1 LMANRVFLGLSVGN
15 IPAKAGRISGIL
27 NRSTILAI
35 PISSI
40 ISCMR
45 ILTKIRDD
53 DVVSSSF
60 MCTTWR
66 TAQEIPSDA
75 RR

>member
-1 LMANRVFLGLSVGN
+1 MAKRVFLGLSMGN
-15 IPAKAGRISGIL
+15 MPAKAGRISGIR

-60 MCTTWR
+60 MCTTCR
-66 TAQEIPSDA
+66 TAHEMASEA
-75 RR
+75 SK

>member
-1 LMANRVFLGLSVGN
+1 MANLVFFGLFIGN
-15 IPAKAGRISGIL
+15 IPANAGRRSGIL
-27 NRSTILAI
+27 NRSTSLPI

-40 ISCMR
+40 ISCMK
-45 ILTKIRDD
+45 ILTKMRDE

-66 TAQEIPSDA
+66 TAQEIASEA